1 MLYLF
6 RKRLSRKCLLYVCYY
21 YLDYCYYGYVHLVD
35 DPYGYTSYLASEIH
49 GSLQSCFLGMTY
61 SHGFVIGNKN
71 HLSGRRLALHTP
83 QFPRQQQHALE
94 KPKPGPLL
102 PPSLN

>member
-6 RKRLSRKCLLYVCYY
+6 RKHCYY
-21 YLDYCYYGYVHLVD
+21 YLDYCYYSGCVHLVD

-49 GSLQSCFLGMTY
+49 GSLRSCFLGMTY

-71 HLSGRRLALHTP
+71 CLSVRCLTLP
-83 QFPRQQQHALE
+83 QKATARFRKA
-94 KPKPGPLL
+94 
-102 PPSLN
+102 